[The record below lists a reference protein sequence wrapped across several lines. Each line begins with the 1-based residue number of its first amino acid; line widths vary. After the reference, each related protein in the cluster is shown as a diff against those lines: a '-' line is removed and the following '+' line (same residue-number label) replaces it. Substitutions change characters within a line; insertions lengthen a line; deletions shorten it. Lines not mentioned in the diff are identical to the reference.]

1 MNQLEVL
8 RESLGQCDEI
18 ILDALLMRNRI
29 VEDIMVYK
37 EAHDLPVLQPEQEA
51 KQKGWLEARMEGRRH
66 KKEVNDVFAS
76 ITQNSK
82 RIQSRNL
89 FNYNI
94 FLIGFM
100 GAGKSTISDY
110 LKNALAMDVVEMDQ
124 CIVERQGMSISDIFE
139 TYGEEYFRELETNLL
154 IEMQSQSNVVVSCG
168 GGVPMR
174 ERNVVEMKKNGR
186 VVLLTAKPETILDR
200 VKDSHDRPLIENNKT
215 VPFIADLMEKRR
227 EKYEAAAQAALGFF
241 EAAGYTVEDGKLTA
255 APEGAKLGYQVN
267 IGAGGSGD
275 HPSFLLLKNAADAFA
290 KIGFTLTVNDIA
302 VASELYQSYQSG
314 VAEMWVAAWSATPDP
329 DMYQL
334 YHSKGATNYYKI
346 NDSEL
351 DEMIVAARQSVDQ
364 TYRKSLYKAAM
375 EIIMDWG
382 VEVPVYQRSECFIFS
397 SERINIS
404 TLTPD
409 MTPYWSWMSEVETLE
424 LN

>member
-186 VVLLTAKPETILDR
+186 VVLLTAKPETILER
-200 VKDSHDRPLIENNKT
+200 VKDNHDRPLLENNKT

-227 EKYEAAAQAALGFF
+227 AKYEAAADIV
-241 EAAGYTVEDGKLTA
+241 VETDGK
-255 APEGAKLGYQVN
+255 
-267 IGAGGSGD
+267 
-275 HPSFLLLKNAADAFA
+275 
-290 KIGFTLTVNDIA
+290 
-302 VASELYQSYQSG
+302 SELEICEELIHRLRE
-314 VAEMWVAAWSATPDP
+314 AEAN
-329 DMYQL
+329 
-334 YHSKGATNYYKI
+334 K
-346 NDSEL
+346 
-351 DEMIVAARQSVDQ
+351 
-364 TYRKSLYKAAM
+364 
-375 EIIMDWG
+375 
-382 VEVPVYQRSECFIFS
+382 
-397 SERINIS
+397 
-404 TLTPD
+404 
-409 MTPYWSWMSEVETLE
+409 
-424 LN
+424 

>member
-37 EAHDLPVLQPEQEA
+37 EANNLPVLQPEQEA

-154 IEMQSQSNVVVSCG
+154 IEMQSRSNVVVSCG

-174 ERNVVEMKKNGR
+174 ERNVAEMKKNGR
-186 VVLLTAKPETILDR
+186 VVLLTAKPETILER
-200 VKDSHDRPLIENNKT
+200 VKDNHDRPLLENNKN
-215 VPFIADLMEKRR
+215 VSFIADLLEKRR
-227 EKYEAAAQAALGFF
+227 AKYEAAADIV
-241 EAAGYTVEDGKLTA
+241 VETDGK
-255 APEGAKLGYQVN
+255 
-267 IGAGGSGD
+267 
-275 HPSFLLLKNAADAFA
+275 
-290 KIGFTLTVNDIA
+290 
-302 VASELYQSYQSG
+302 SELEICEELIHRLRE
-314 VAEMWVAAWSATPDP
+314 AEAN
-329 DMYQL
+329 
-334 YHSKGATNYYKI
+334 K
-346 NDSEL
+346 
-351 DEMIVAARQSVDQ
+351 
-364 TYRKSLYKAAM
+364 
-375 EIIMDWG
+375 
-382 VEVPVYQRSECFIFS
+382 
-397 SERINIS
+397 
-404 TLTPD
+404 
-409 MTPYWSWMSEVETLE
+409 
-424 LN
+424 